1 MTDITS
7 NITLNNSIDFIPSDN
22 TMPTDIPID
31 TPIDAPIDTPTPTF
45 EELSILYYGYP
56 QYYRNIQNNLI
67 EPLPFRIRMPDRS
80 TRTDPSQWRH
90 DPLAMEASG
99 FVLTTVTQLDL
110 SLKMT

>member
-1 MTDITS
+1 MTDTTS

-22 TMPTDIPID
+22 TTPTDIPID

-45 EELSILYYGYP
+45 EELSILYYGSP
-56 QYYRNIQNNLI
+56 PYYRNIENNLI

-80 TRTDPSQWRH
+80 TRTDPSQWKN

-99 FVLTTVTQLDL
+99 FVLTTITQLDL

>member
-1 MTDITS
+1 MTDTTS

-22 TMPTDIPID
+22 TIPID
-31 TPIDAPIDTPTPTF
+31 TPIDAPTPTF
-45 EELSILYYGYP
+45 EELSILYYGSP
-56 QYYRNIQNNLI
+56 PYYRNIQNNLI

-110 SLKMT
+110 SLKTT